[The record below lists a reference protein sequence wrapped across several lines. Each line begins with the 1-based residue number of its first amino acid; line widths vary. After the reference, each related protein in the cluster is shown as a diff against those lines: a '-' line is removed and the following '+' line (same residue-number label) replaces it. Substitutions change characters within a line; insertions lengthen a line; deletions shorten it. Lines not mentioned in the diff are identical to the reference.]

1 MMGSEATTGTEGTAP
16 GVLVLSDPL
25 PRAAPVKAG
34 QPKQNT
40 GLNTSTGARSRAGR
54 RDGALGLRL
63 FLVLLAFTLVAAGF
77 SLKLRPLSLPVWAVA
92 EVEVRMNRM
101 IDTVLPEAG
110 LSLGGLSLMLDES
123 WSPVLKLEDL
133 RLLQA
138 RDQATFL
145 GLPEAVMVVDGRAL
159 WSGNVLPQSLR
170 ISGAHLD
177 LRRDLD
183 GRINILFGQ
192 GKAPAIQSL
201 SELFDRIDDALA
213 LPELADLQ
221 TIEFEGLSLSLSD
234 ARAGRTWDLG
244 DGRLVA
250 QNRADALAA
259 ELTISVLGAVS
270 GTPRARLTAIAA
282 KGAGEA
288 RITAEVSDIPAR
300 DLAAQHSVLAWLG
313 GLDAP
318 ISGQLQM
325 NLHRGGID
333 GFDAQ
338 LSLGAGALQPTP
350 DATAIA
356 FSKAGLKLSYD
367 PKDGRLSLSNIEV
380 ESATLRARARGQV
393 YLLDAAGQI
402 QSGTLSGK
410 SPAAFLAQLQLD
422 DLRVDPEGLFETP
435 VHFGQGALDL
445 RMTPDPFSVEIGQFS
460 LSEGRQHLSLKG
472 TASAQPGGWAAAL
485 DVAMNEVTVKRLMQ
499 LWPVRLVPKTRAW
512 AGQNLLTGNL
522 TDVDLALRLAPGTE
536 PRLHLDYDF
545 KETEIRFM
553 ATMPPVTG
561 GEGYSVIDGK
571 VNTVVLAKGQVT
583 APQGGV
589 LDISGSSLTVPD
601 IYAIPARGEFSL
613 RARGPAEAALSIL
626 NQKPFEYLKKAGRP
640 VALGQGDAVIGAEFS
655 LPLSRAIL
663 PGDVAFTAR
672 ARVRDFASS
681 VLVEGYDIVVPD
693 LLVTADP
700 QGMVA
705 QGQGTISTLPFDGRY
720 TLPFK
725 ADGGVARVSGTVEVS
740 PRTVDVFDLGL
751 PKGMVKGKATGTVDI
766 ALPRGAAPE
775 LTLTSDLRG
784 AVLAIPELG
793 WSKGASAKGRL
804 EVEARLSQ
812 PPVVSRLSLSG
823 PQMSAEGK
831 AAFRKDGRLD
841 VAKFSRVTL
850 GGWLDG
856 AVEIKGSNPLAFA
869 ITSGA
874 IDFREFPDADQRASD
889 SVGASGSPVTMRLD
903 QFRVADSI
911 ILRRFNGD
919 FRLGNAGVNGQFTA
933 LLNGEVPISG
943 GVAPDQNGTAVR
955 VVANDAG
962 AAFKAAGLF
971 DSAHGGTL
979 DLSLT
984 PQTQSGIYTGRA
996 TISQI
1001 RVRNANVLAE
1011 LLNAISVIGMLEQ
1024 LNGSGIVFNQAE
1036 ADFVLSPTQVTITK
1050 SSAVGASLGVSMEG
1064 TYFSADGRLKMGG
1077 VVSPIYLLNGI
1088 GAILT
1093 RKGEGLFGFSYR
1105 LNGTADNPEVGVNPL
1120 SILTPGMFRDIFR
1133 IKPPTPQGDAG

>member
-1 MMGSEATTGTEGTAP
+1 MGTQGTTGTQGAAP

-25 PRAAPVKAG
+25 PHTDPVKGAKPRKNKGLNAAAPG
-34 QPKQNT
+34 P
-40 GLNTSTGARSRAGR
+40 RSRRGR

-63 FLVLLAFTLVAAGF
+63 FLVLLAFTAVAAGF
-77 SLKLRPLSLPVWAVA
+77 SLKLRPINLPVWAVA

-101 IDTVLPEAG
+101 IDSVLPEAG
-110 LSLGGLSLMLDES
+110 LSLGGLSLMLDDT

-133 RLLQA
+133 RLLQSQ
-138 RDQATFL
+138 DQATFL
-145 GLPEAVMVVDGRAL
+145 GLPEAVMTVDGAAL
-159 WSGNVLPQSLR
+159 VSGKIQPHTLR

-177 LRRDLD
+177 LRRDLE

-192 GKAPAIQSL
+192 GEAPAIQSL
-201 SELFDRIDDALA
+201 SELFDRIDDALT
-213 LPELADLQ
+213 LPELADLK

-234 ARAGRTWDLG
+234 ARAGRTWELG

-250 QNRADALAA
+250 QNRPGEVAA
-259 ELTISVLGAVS
+259 EMTISVLGDAS

-288 RITAEVSDIPAR
+288 RVTAEVTDIPAR
-300 DLAAQHSVLAWLG
+300 DLAAQHSVLAWLAA
-313 GLDAP
+313 LDAP

-325 NLHRGGID
+325 SLHRGGVD

-350 DATAIA
+350 NATAIA

-367 PKDGRLSLSNIEV
+367 PDDGRLALSAIEV

-393 YLLDAAGQI
+393 YLLDPSGQI
-402 QSGTLSGK
+402 RKGSLSGK

-422 DLRVDPEGLFETP
+422 DLRIDPEGLFETP
-435 VHFGQGALDL
+435 VSFGQGALDL
-445 RMTPDPFSVEIGQFS
+445 RMTPDPFSVEIGQFT
-460 LSEGRQHLSLKG
+460 LSEADQRLSLKG

-485 DVAMNEVTVKRLMQ
+485 DVAMNQVTVERLMQ

-522 TDVDLALRLAPGTE
+522 TDVNLALRLAPGTE

-553 ATMPPVTG
+553 ASMPPVTG

-571 VNTVVLAKGQVT
+571 VNTVVLAKGVVR

-589 LDISGSSLTVPD
+589 LDIAGSSLRVPD

-613 RARGPAEAALSIL
+613 RARGPVEAALSIL
-626 NQKPFEYLKKAGRP
+626 DQKPFEYLKKARRP
-640 VALGQGDAVIGAEFS
+640 VALGQGAAVIEAEFS
-655 LPLSRAIL
+655 LPLSRAIG
-663 PGDVAFTAR
+663 PGDVDFKAS
-672 ARVRDFASS
+672 ARVSDFASS
-681 VLVEGYDIVVPD
+681 VLVAGYDIAVPD
-693 LLVTADP
+693 LVVTADP

-705 QGQGTISTLPFDGRY
+705 AGQGTIDTLPFEGRY
-720 TLPFK
+720 SLPFK
-725 ADGGVARVSGTVEVS
+725 PDGGVARVTGRVEIS

-751 PKGMVKGKATGTVDI
+751 PRSMVKGKASGSVDI
-766 ALPRGAAPE
+766 ALPAGEAPN

-804 EVEARLSQ
+804 EVKARLSS
-812 PPVVSRLSLSG
+812 PPVVEHLSVTG
-823 PQMSAEGK
+823 PQMSAEG
-831 AAFRKDGRLD
+831 AATFRRDGRLD
-841 VAKFSRVTL
+841 LARFSRVTL

-856 AVEIKGSNPLAFA
+856 AVDIRGSDPLAFA

-874 IDFREFPDADQRASD
+874 IDFREFPDAEQRASGGG
-889 SVGASGSPVTMRLD
+889 GASGSAVTLRLD
-903 QFRVADSI
+903 QFRVTDSI

-933 LLNGEVPISG
+933 QLNGEVPISG
-943 GVAPDQNGTAVR
+943 GVAPDRNGTAVR

-962 AAFKAAGLF
+962 AAFRAAGLF

-979 DLSLT
+979 DLTLT
-984 PQTQSGIYTGRA
+984 PQTQSGLYTGRA

-1036 ADFVLSPTQVTITK
+1036 ADFTLSPDRVTILK

-1064 TYFSADGRLKMGG
+1064 TYFAADGRLKMGG

-1133 IKPPTPQGDAG
+1133 IKPPTPEGQGG

>member
-1 MMGSEATTGTEGTAP
+1 MMGTEGAEPTTGTEP
-16 GVLVLSDPL
+16 GVLVLPDPL
-25 PRAAPVKAG
+25 PQSAPIKAAKPKKVREPRAVGP
-34 QPKQNT
+34 
-40 GLNTSTGARSRAGR
+40 RSRSRGR
-54 RDGALGLRL
+54 DRALGLRL

-77 SLKLRPLSLPVWAVA
+77 SLKLRPLRLPVWAVA

-110 LSLGGLSLMLDES
+110 LSLGGLSLMLDDT
-123 WSPVLKLEDL
+123 WSPVLQLDDL
-133 RLLQA
+133 RLMQSQ
-138 RDQATFL
+138 DQATFL
-145 GLPEAVMVVDGRAL
+145 GLPEAVMTVDGRAL
-159 WSGNVLPQSLR
+159 VSGKILPHSLR
-170 ISGAHLD
+170 ISGAHVD

-183 GRINILFGQ
+183 GRINLLFGQ
-192 GKAPAIQSL
+192 GSAPAIQGL
-201 SELFDRIDDALA
+201 AEIFDRIDDALA
-213 LPELADLQ
+213 LPELADLR

-234 ARAGRTWDLG
+234 AQAGRTWDLG

-250 QNRADALAA
+250 QNRPGEVAA
-259 ELTISVLGAVS
+259 ELAISLLGVPS

-300 DLAAQHSVLAWLG
+300 DLAAQHSVLAWLAA
-313 GLDAP
+313 LDAP

-325 NLHRGGID
+325 SLHRGGVD
-333 GFDAQ
+333 AFAAQ

-367 PKDGRLSLSNIEV
+367 PGEGRLALSAIEV
-380 ESATLRARARGQV
+380 ESATLRASARGQV
-393 YLLDAAGQI
+393 FLLDPSGHI
-402 QSGTLSGK
+402 QKGTLSGQ
-410 SPAAFLAQLQLD
+410 SPSAFLAQLQLD
-422 DLRVDPEGLFETP
+422 DLRIDPEGQFETP

-445 RMTPDPFSVEIGQFS
+445 RMTPDPFSVEIGQFT
-460 LSEGRQHLSLKG
+460 LTEGDQHLSLKG
-472 TASAQPGGWAAAL
+472 TASAEPGGWAAAL

-571 VNTVVLAKGQVT
+571 VNTVVLAKGVVT
-583 APQGGV
+583 APEGGV
-589 LDISGSSLTVPD
+589 LDIAGSSLRVPD
-601 IYAIPARGEFSL
+601 IYAFPARGEFSL
-613 RARGPAEAALSIL
+613 RARGPAVAALSIL
-626 NQKPFEYLKKAGRP
+626 DQKPFEYLKKAGRP
-640 VALGQGDAVIGAEFS
+640 VALGQGDAVIEAEFS

-663 PGDVAFTAR
+663 PGDVDFTAT

-681 VLVEGYDIVVPD
+681 VLVAGYAIAVPD
-693 LLVTADP
+693 LLVTANP

-705 QGQGTISTLPFDGRY
+705 KGPGTIDGLPFDGRY

-725 ADGGVARVSGTVEVS
+725 PEGGVARVTGTVEVS
-740 PRTVDVFDLGL
+740 PRTVEVFELGL
-751 PKGMVKGKATGTVDI
+751 PNGMVKGVASGAVEI
-766 ALPRGAAPE
+766 ALPTGEAPQ

-793 WSKGASAKGRL
+793 WSKGATAKGRL
-804 EVEARLSQ
+804 EVEARLST
-812 PPVVSRLSLSG
+812 PPVVGRISVSG
-823 PQMSAEGK
+823 PQMTAEG
-831 AAFRKDGRLD
+831 AATFRRDGRLD

-856 AVEIKGSNPLAFA
+856 AVEITGSDPLGFA

-874 IDFREFPDADQRASD
+874 IDFREFPDADQRASGG
-889 SVGASGSPVTMRLD
+889 SGASGSAVTMRLD
-903 QFRVADSI
+903 QFRVTDSI
-911 ILRRFNGD
+911 ILHRFNGD
-919 FRLGNAGVNGQFTA
+919 FRLSNAGVNGQFTA
-933 LLNGEVPISG
+933 QMSGEVPISG
-943 GVAPDQNGTAVR
+943 GVAPDQHGTTVR

-962 AAFKAAGLF
+962 AAFRAAGLF

-979 DLSLT
+979 DLTLT
-984 PQTQSGIYTGRA
+984 PQKQSGLYTGRA

-1036 ADFVLSPTQVTITK
+1036 ADFVLSPSEVTILK

-1105 LNGTADNPEVGVNPL
+1105 LNGTSDNPEVGVNPL

-1133 IKPPTPQGDAG
+1133 IKPPTPQGEGG